1 MLPRE
6 TRRAFTIWEVVVAIV
21 VMLGLLA
28 LLFPNVRGAR
38 EAARRNQCTNKM
50 HQIGIA
56 LQNHLDSYKRFP
68 RLSTEPFPQTPG
80 GSETGFSW
88 LTRILPYMEE
98 PNLYQGIAVKSPQF
112 ATIANGGT
120 ASFNANVK
128 DSSGR
133 HYSTVQLDALI
144 CPSFSGETIS
154 ELTRT
159 VYSNVPGI
167 NLKMNPPIGVAIS
180 NYVALSAT
188 DMARMRGDAADANG
202 VILPRKS
209 MSASD
214 IKDGTATTLIA
225 CESREQA
232 MNAWIDGSVNW
243 VVGANPNSP
252 PPVVDEKGYLTMP
265 KGSTTALNVGGSP
278 GTTLYLTKNNSPS
291 GLEWA
296 WGPSS
301 QHSGGVVMHVYA
313 DAAVRGQTDDIDPT
327 VYIRLITPADNEP
340 VVDPA
345 VNSG

>member
-1 MLPRE
+1 
-6 TRRAFTIWEVVVAIV
+6 
-21 VMLGLLA
+21 
-28 LLFPNVRGAR
+28 
-38 EAARRNQCTNKM
+38 
-50 HQIGIA
+50 
-56 LQNHLDSYKRFP
+56 
-68 RLSTEPFPQTPG
+68 
-80 GSETGFSW
+80 
-88 LTRILPYMEE
+88 
-98 PNLYQGIAVKSPQF
+98 
-112 ATIANGGT
+112 
-120 ASFNANVK
+120 
-128 DSSGR
+128 
-133 HYSTVQLDALI
+133 
-144 CPSFSGETIS
+144 
-154 ELTRT
+154 
-159 VYSNVPGI
+159 GI